1 MAVRI
6 VQHAFDII
14 HLLTDE
20 NPIQVRLLFFFAT
33 FTNLISL
40 LPPPSQVLVTAIQ
53 QASPREDSTRIGS
66 GGVARRQ
73 VNAPS
78 AINHP
83 LNMPPFHYPSLLHRA
98 PSSSLSLTGC

>member
-20 NPIQVRLLFFFAT
+20 NPIQVPIYLFCNLLT
-33 FTNLISL
+33 FSPKSHLIAPS
-40 LPPPSQVLVTAIQ
+40 SQVLVTAIQ

-73 VNAPS
+73 VTTKS
-78 AINHP
+78 AIEG
-83 LNMPPFHYPSLLHRA
+83 
-98 PSSSLSLTGC
+98 PSSPASQFILLP